1 MRHDPRAMLTHLT
14 ARDFRNLEPLSWR
27 PAAGSHLLLGG
38 NGAGKT
44 SLLEAVYALAT
55 TRSFRAAQIGDCARH
70 GAGSFH
76 RGRPRVRGAGGR
88 DPGRGDGGAGVG
100 GPAGGGGAGD
110 RPVPATCALMT
121 SADGPDREPAPP
133 EAEERR
139 AVRLLVDEEAVQG
152 RVAELG
158 AELRADYQGLE
169 PILVSVLRGG
179 VVFLADLV
187 RAAAMPCLVDFMA
200 ISRFDAS
207 EDTGVVRI
215 EKDLELDL
223 SGAHVLVVED
233 IVDTGLTL
241 TYLLRVLAARGP
253 VSLRVCALL
262 DKRARRIVD
271 VPLSYVGFEVPD
283 VFLVGYGLDLDERE
297 RGRRELLAVDDLEAV
312 RADPTLLDLPTRADG
327 AWRPPRA

>member
-1 MRHDPRAMLTHLT
+1 M
-14 ARDFRNLEPLSWR
+14 
-27 PAAGSHLLLGG
+27 
-38 NGAGKT
+38 T
-44 SLLEAVYALAT
+44 S
-55 TRSFRAAQIGDCARH
+55 
-70 GAGSFH
+70 
-76 RGRPRVRGAGGR
+76 
-88 DPGRGDGGAGVG
+88 
-100 GPAGGGGAGD
+100 GD
-110 RPVPATCALMT
+110 RPDPPAGASLTGG
-121 SADGPDREPAPP
+121 DEPDHEPAQPG
-133 EAEERR
+133 AEDRP
-139 AVRLLVDEEAVQG
+139 AVRLLIDREAVQG

-158 AELRADYQGLE
+158 AELRADYKGVE

-253 VSLRVCALL
+253 ASLRVCALL
-262 DKRARRIVD
+262 DRRARRIVD

-297 RGRRELLAVDDLEAV
+297 RGRNEVLAVDHLEAV
-312 RADPTLLDLPTRADG
+312 RADPGLLDLVTSGDV
-327 AWRPPRA
+327 AWGRPRA